1 MDCPDSERLISYVV
15 DGVEDSEL
23 ATHARSCEN
32 CRTDLWII
40 RVLAGDGE
48 DNRVSEEL
56 LARIMASLP
65 PASA

>member
-23 ATHARSCEN
+23 ATRARSCEN
-32 CRTDLWII
+32 CRADL
-40 RVLAGDGE
+40 
-48 DNRVSEEL
+48 
-56 LARIMASLP
+56 RIMASFS

>member
-1 MDCPDSERLISYVV
+1 MACPDIELLIGYVV

-32 CRTDLWII
+32 CRADLRTI

-48 DNRVSEEL
+48 DNQLSEEL
-56 LARIMASLP
+56 VARIMASLP

>member
-1 MDCPDSERLISYVV
+1 MACPDIDRMISFVV
-15 DGVEDSEL
+15 DGVEDPEL

-48 DNRVSEEL
+48 GNQLSEEWVV
-56 LARIMASLP
+56 RILASLP
-65 PASA
+65 PA